1 MSDPTVFIVDDD
13 AAVRDALGL
22 LISLNGLRSSVF
34 ATAEEFLAVV
44 DKSAR
49 GCVLVDLQLPGM
61 SGLQLLSALKEEHLT
76 MPVIVLT
83 AHGDV
88 AMMRASLRNGA
99 IDFLEKPVDGE
110 VLVDVLTNA
119 LRIDLEAHRIVD
131 EDAQAAARIGRL
143 TRREREVLDMLVHGR
158 QHRDIAEQLAISP
171 RTVEVYKAR
180 MMEKLQC
187 CSLAELVRLGSGCS
201 DGMPPGRNAT

>member
-1 MSDPTVFIVDDD
+1 MADPTVFIVDDD
-13 AAVRDALGL
+13 AAVRDALAL
-22 LISLNGLRSSVF
+22 LISLNGFRSSVF

-61 SGLQLLSALKEEHLT
+61 SGLQLLSALKREHLT

-88 AMMRASLRNGA
+88 ATMRASLRNGA

-119 LRIDLEAHRIVD
+119 LRIDREAHRNVD
-131 EDAQAAARIGRL
+131 EEAQAAARLGRL
-143 TRREREVLDMLVHGR
+143 TRREREVLDMLVHGK
-158 QHRDIAEQLAISP
+158 QHGDIAEQLAISP

-187 CSLAELVRLGSGCS
+187 GSLAEVVRLGSGRS